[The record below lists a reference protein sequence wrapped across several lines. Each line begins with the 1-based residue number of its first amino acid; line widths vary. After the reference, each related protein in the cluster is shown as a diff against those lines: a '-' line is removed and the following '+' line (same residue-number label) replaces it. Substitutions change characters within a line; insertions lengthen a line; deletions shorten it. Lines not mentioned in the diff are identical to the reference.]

1 MVLKDKL
8 FTWLLWLK
16 KPSNTL
22 WITPVFGAFAAILFV
37 LLAASVN
44 GLLPEAFI
52 LKVKPETLDALLSI
66 IASSML
72 AVSTFSLSIMVSA
85 FASASNNATPRATEL
100 VMGDDNT
107 RVAIASFISAFVYAV
122 IAKTA
127 LGIGYYQE
135 SGRFILFLGTLAVL
149 AYLIY
154 TLIRWVKT
162 LSQLGRMNNTLNKIE
177 QATANTLKAYRS
189 SPFMGANRL
198 RQAGF
203 RHAIHARS
211 SGYLTHIN
219 LPHLQAIAE
228 HEDCRLEIMV
238 RPGDLVYSGMVLAYL
253 DKAPA
258 SLSDSICDAFVL
270 EDGRSYAQ
278 DPKFGMVVLSEVAQR
293 ALSPAINDPGTA
305 IKVLT
310 ILMRLLLDAKA
321 ETQVAESQ
329 EAEPLK
335 YPRLA
340 IVHMNE
346 QDLVDHAFA
355 PIARDGAAA
364 LEIQVHLQKI
374 LQIIATQA
382 PEASVRQAAR
392 RQAEYSLQY
401 AEQGLRL
408 EQEKTK
414 LKQLHQALFAPQ

>member
-203 RHAIHARS
+203 RHAIHACS

-270 EDGRSYAQ
+270 EDCRSYAQ

-329 EAEPLK
+329 EVEPLK

-355 PIARDGAAA
+355 PIARDGATA

-401 AEQGLRL
+401 AEQGLQL